1 MSIAVKAHASRPE
14 KELADLAYEKLRD
27 KILRGELGF
36 GAEISRR
43 DIANELAISVLPVSV
58 ALQRLEN
65 EHLVESIRRV
75 TTRVRVP
82 TVGDIRGF
90 YTVREAIESQAAR
103 LVAAQADNAGMAELT
118 RLADHLDQMEAGAVV
133 LPEYPA
139 QQLFELRREHMA
151 FHLRI
156 AELSG
161 CPMLCD
167 ILSKNQI
174 LTFNWFYDHLFG
186 RRPLPSRWHGCLV
199 DAIQTRDAEAADRA
213 MRMHV
218 RHRMDEVLQRLEPFL
233 DLNHERLGALINR
246 TK

>member
-1 MSIAVKAHASRPE
+1 MSRVKENGSQRPQ
-14 KELADLAYEKLRD
+14 ELADLAYDRIRE

-43 DIANELAISVLPVSV
+43 DIAAELGISVLPVGV
-58 ALQRLEN
+58 ALQRLEA

-75 TTRVRVP
+75 GTRVRVP

-103 LVAAQADNAGMAELT
+103 LVAARADNAVLVELGSMAE
-118 RLADHLDQMEAGAVV
+118 HLDRIEAEAVQSANPPSA
-133 LPEYPA
+133 L
-139 QQLFELRREHMA
+139 LFDLRRDHMS
-151 FHLRI
+151 FHLRV
-156 AELSG
+156 AEFSG

-186 RRPLPSRWHGCLV
+186 RRPLPPRWHGGLV
-199 DAIQTRDAEAADRA
+199 AAIATRDPETADRA
-213 MRMHV
+213 MRTHV
-218 RHRMDEVLQRLEPFL
+218 RHRMDEVLERLEPFL
-233 DLNHERLGALINR
+233 DLNHERLAGLINHS
-246 TK
+246 K